1 MNRSHTFKSL
11 CYLFAPIC
19 TGAFAA
25 GSLYLAVDYALPEA
39 LAQYSVL
46 LTILA
51 VIGVGFYLLTSLPCT
66 VLAAWH
72 SIFAMIRDKKYLFP
86 GIFLTADLA
95 LIFCWIQAVRM
106 FSLKG

>member
-19 TGAFAA
+19 TGVFAA
-25 GSLYLAVDYALPEA
+25 ACLYLAVHVTLPEE
-39 LAQYSVL
+39 LVQYSVL

-66 VLAAWH
+66 ILAAWH
-72 SIFAMIRDKKYLFP
+72 SILAVIRDKKYLFP
-86 GIFLTADLA
+86 GIFLVSDLG
-95 LIFCWIQAVRM
+95 LIFCWIQAMRM

>member
-19 TGAFAA
+19 TGVLAA
-25 GSLYLAVDYALPEA
+25 ASLYLAMDVTLPEA
-39 LAQYSVL
+39 LVQYSVL

-66 VLAAWH
+66 ILAAWH
-72 SIFAMIRDKKYLFP
+72 SIFAMIQDRKYLFP
-86 GIFLTADLA
+86 GIFLVADLA
-95 LIFCWIQAVRM
+95 LLFCWIQALRM
-106 FSLKG
+106 FSMKG